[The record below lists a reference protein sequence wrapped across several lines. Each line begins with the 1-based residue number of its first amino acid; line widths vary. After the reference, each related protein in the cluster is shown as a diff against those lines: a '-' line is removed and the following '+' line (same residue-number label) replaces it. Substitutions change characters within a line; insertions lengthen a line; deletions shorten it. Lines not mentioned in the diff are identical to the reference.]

1 MLKVKLLFL
10 YSYSK
15 LYTMTRMNMNM
26 ESSRNNLIE
35 VWGDTVNFR
44 SMLLAIVIG
53 SVVSTGTFLLAK
65 FYMSSL
71 PGDAALLNGYAML
84 IGLGG
89 CLLSGF
95 ICSVMFKPARTVIAS
110 SENNSDNIKG
120 FIVDLIKDD
129 PNYSSVNELPSEVKE
144 ELELLQLM
152 SVFQEAEVITG
163 KHNN

>member
-1 MLKVKLLFL
+1 
-10 YSYSK
+10 
-15 LYTMTRMNMNM
+15 MNMNM
-26 ESSRNNLIE
+26 ESSNNHLVE
-35 VWGDTVNFR
+35 VWGDTVDFR

-65 FYMSSL
+65 FFLSSL
-71 PGDAALLNGYAML
+71 SGDTTLLNGYAML

-95 ICSVMFKPARTVIAS
+95 ICSVMFKPARTVIS
-110 SENNSDNIKG
+110 SQEDNNENVKA

-129 PNYSSVNELPSEVKE
+129 PNYTSVNELPAEVKE

-152 SVFQEAEVITG
+152 SVFQEAEEIA
-163 KHNN
+163 KKNNHK

>member
-1 MLKVKLLFL
+1 
-10 YSYSK
+10 
-15 LYTMTRMNMNM
+15 MNMNM
-26 ESSRNNLIE
+26 ESSNNHLVE
-35 VWGDTVNFR
+35 VWGDTVDFR

-65 FYMSSL
+65 FFLSFLS
-71 PGDAALLNGYAML
+71 GDTTLLNGYAML

-95 ICSVMFKPARTVIAS
+95 ICSVMFKPARTVIS
-110 SENNSDNIKG
+110 SQEDNSENVKA

-129 PNYSSVNELPSEVKE
+129 PNYTSVNELPAEVKE

-152 SVFQEAEVITG
+152 SVFQEAEEIA
-163 KHNN
+163 KKKQP